1 MAANGYAPSASQQV
15 VASGIAQTI
24 ANPGTGATLR
34 LANVGAE
41 PVYVA
46 LGASSPVAVTPQTG
60 LAILPGAHAEF
71 LTAVSNGFIGFVTDG
86 CTFNVR
92 LNISQGT

>member
-1 MAANGYAPSASQQV
+1 VAANGFSPSASIQV
-15 VASGIAQTI
+15 VATGSAQTI
-24 ANPGTGATLR
+24 ANPGSGATLR

-46 LGASSPVAVTPQTG
+46 LSASSPVVVTPQTG
-60 LAILPGAHAEF
+60 LAILPGAPPEF
-71 LTAVSNGFIGFVTDG
+71 LTAVSSGFIGFVTDG
-86 CTFNVR
+86 NTFNVR